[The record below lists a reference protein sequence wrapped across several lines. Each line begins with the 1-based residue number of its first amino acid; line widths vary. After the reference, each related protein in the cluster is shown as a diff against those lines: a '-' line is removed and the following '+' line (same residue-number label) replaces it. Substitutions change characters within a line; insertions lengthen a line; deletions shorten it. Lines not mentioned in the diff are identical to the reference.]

1 PRVIC
6 TNHEE
11 RIAIGWRPHHRLGG
25 QIAAGAWPVLD
36 DELLAEPFR
45 QQLACQSANYVSCA
59 AGWPADDQPH
69 GPRRIGLRPRN
80 ARHRRERGS
89 ARGQMQKL
97 PSVGKF
103 HLNLPSRHSITSSA
117 RASSVGGISRPSILA
132 VWALI
137 TNSNLV
143 DCTTGNS

>member
-1 PRVIC
+1 MLRAADTAGPHIDLAGIGLSVSDQVGNRLRWERRVYHQHAHSADDAGNRRDVADEIETKIVVKRDVPRVIC

-45 QQLACQSANYVSCA
+45 QQLAYQSANYVSCA

-69 GPRRIGLRPRN
+69 GPRRIGLRPR
-80 ARHRRERGS
+80 
-89 ARGQMQKL
+89 
-97 PSVGKF
+97 
-103 HLNLPSRHSITSSA
+103 
-117 RASSVGGISRPSILA
+117 
-132 VWALI
+132 
-137 TNSNLV
+137 
-143 DCTTGNS
+143 